1 MRMIHQLE
9 AFVDDYDI
17 LNVYM
22 KRTLFNGESNKFY
35 LKDSKGIISPLTLIE
50 KSFSATDVYT
60 KYKLKLKE
68 EFRVGEEYTLF
79 EEHCRT
85 APVQYGHIVKT
96 DRFYETY
103 TDTIS
108 NLGCYYLPERT
119 RFRVWSPVSSDV
131 QVILYNEDGTKRIV
145 QMNRK
150 KLGVFE
156 VTLEEDLLGTKYS
169 YVIKRNGEIKKISDP
184 FSPFSGPNGKY
195 SVVDNMALIP
205 KPKKY
210 ELPKMNSYCDA
221 IIYETSIRDM
231 TSMPN
236 IGVTHPKTFKGFVEE
251 NETTKSK
258 MTGFSYLKSL
268 GVTHVQLMPVFDFG
282 SVDEENPDIYYNWG
296 YDPVQYR
303 ALEGSYCTNVYDHRC
318 RIEEFIELVEKLHEA
333 GIRVNLDLVFN
344 HVYVKENHDL
354 DQLAPNYFFLINEQ
368 GGLSNGSWCGNDID
382 TRAPVCREYLIRT
395 CKKIIEWFDV
405 DGFRFDLMGIIDV
418 DTMNRIRTMAQEIK
432 PDFMIYGEGWN
443 MPSFVPEHLRA
454 SQNNQEKM
462 DRVGHFSDSF
472 REVVRG
478 NNGDLANKGY
488 AAGNYAKLNE
498 MSKVLSAELNR
509 YSSPEKVINY
519 VECHDNHTLWDK
531 NHVAC
536 MGENHEIRMKR
547 QALANAITILAQ
559 GVPFVHCGQE
569 FGRSKQNLG
578 NTYNMS
584 DMYNMVNYNRRDD
597 MIYLVEE
604 MRTLVKIR
612 KTRSCFRL
620 STLEEITNQVHVS
633 SMDDKVCVYTC
644 EDHNSKCMSF
654 FNPSPFEYTY
664 NLNEEYRMIFD
675 NGNKNGEYIYS
686 AKIAPYSVVIVEKK
700 K

>member
-1 MRMIHQLE
+1 MRMTHPLE

-22 KRTLFNGESNKFY
+22 KRTLFNGESSKFY
-35 LKDSKGIISPLTLIE
+35 LKDSKGTISPLTLLE
-50 KSFSATDVYT
+50 KSFSATDDYT
-60 KYKLKLKE
+60 KYRLKLKE

-85 APVQYGHIVKT
+85 VPVRYGHIVKT
-96 DRFYETY
+96 DRFNETY

-108 NLGCYYLPERT
+108 DLGCYYLPEKT
-119 RFRVWSPVSSDV
+119 RFRIWSPVASGV
-131 QVILYNEDGTKRIV
+131 LVVLYEEDGSRCFVDMT
-145 QMNRK
+145 RK
-150 KLGVFE
+150 KQGVFE
-156 VTLEEDLLGTKYS
+156 TVIEEDLLGTKYH
-169 YVIKRNGEIKKISDP
+169 YLIKRNGEIKKINDP

-195 SVVDNMALIP
+195 SVVDNMALLP

-210 ELPKMNSYCDA
+210 DLPKMKSNCDA

-236 IGVTHPKTFKGFVEE
+236 IGIKHPKTFKGFVEE
-251 NETTKSK
+251 NEVTKEK

-282 SVDEENPDIYYNWG
+282 SVDEENPEIYYNWG

-303 ALEGSYCTNVYDHRC
+303 VLEGSYCTNVQDHRC
-318 RIEEFIELVEKLHEA
+318 RIEEFVEMVEKLHEA

-344 HVYVKENHDL
+344 HVYDKETNDL
-354 DQLAPNYFFLINEQ
+354 DQMVPNYFFLINEN

-382 TRAPVCREYLIRT
+382 TRAPVCREYFVRT
-395 CKKIIEWFDV
+395 CKKIIEWFDI
-405 DGFRFDLMGIIDV
+405 DGFRFDLMGILDIE
-418 DTMNRIRTMAQEIK
+418 TINKIRKMAQEIK

-454 SQNNQEKM
+454 SQNNQALM
-462 DRVGHFSDSF
+462 DKVGHFSDSF
-472 REVVRG
+472 REAVRG
-478 NNGDLANKGY
+478 SNGELPNKGY
-488 AAGNYAKLNE
+488 AAGNYEKLGE
-498 MSKVLSAELNR
+498 MSKVLSGELNR

-531 NHVAC
+531 NHHAC
-536 MGENHEIRMKR
+536 LGEDHQTRMKR
-547 QALANAITILAQ
+547 QALANAITVLAQ
-559 GVPFVHCGQE
+559 GVPFIHCGQE

-584 DMYNMVNYNRRDD
+584 DMYNSVNYNRRND

-604 MRTLVKIR
+604 MRKLIQIR
-612 KTRSCFRL
+612 KSRSCFRL
-620 STLEEITNQVHVS
+620 STLEEITAQVKVS
-633 SMDDKVCVYTC
+633 NMDNKVCVYSC
-644 EDHNSKCMSF
+644 EDSVSKCVSF

-664 NLNEEYRMIFD
+664 HFEQAHDVLFD
-675 NGNKNGEYIYS
+675 NGNKNHGSLNTI
-686 AKIAPYSVVIVEKK
+686 KIAPYSAVIVEKK